1 MLLALRAAKR
11 EASLNDDEIFS
22 EIGAPAGRS
31 ARGGLM
37 PLAPCL
43 ASDGIRHGRQAG
55 LLTYRASTSGS
66 CRQMVRDEW
75 YAV

>member
-22 EIGAPAGRS
+22 VGAPAGRS

-66 CRQMVRDEW
+66 CRQMVRDER